1 MSTAPPSRSDALET
15 ISAMADELAEV
26 LNLAAAKMFEAE
38 PALAK
43 VIYARARIS
52 EDISSRAEASIF
64 AE

>member
-1 MSTAPPSRSDALET
+1 MET